1 MKKIF
6 YLLII
11 IVLMFTVTACTK
23 EKEEVKEETPVVEN
37 TKSKNITIVDDEYIT
52 IKFLKREHKKVPGM
66 LNNKGTTFNLPTLLF
81 NITNKLNEKIHFEVR
96 ATTEIGADLG
106 YYYSLTNETRNID
119 SSGTVIQPKKSLDVN
134 VIYEQSR
141 DLEQEYPLSVF
152 DNKKVY
158 LRLYKTGEN
167 NGYNFVKE
175 YELDG
180 SVLE

>member
-6 YLLII
+6 YLLMI
-11 IVLMFTVTACTK
+11 IVLVFTITGCGK
-23 EKEEVKEETPVVEN
+23 EQKEEKEEKTPVVEN
-37 TKSKNITIVDDEYIT
+37 NTNKNITVIDDEYIT
-52 IKFLKREHKKVPGM
+52 INFLKREHKKIPGM
-66 LNNKGTTFNLPTLLF
+66 MNNKVTTFNLPTLLL

-119 SSGTVIQPKKSLDVN
+119 STGTIIQPKKSLDVN

-158 LRLYKTGEN
+158 LSLYREN
-167 NGYNFVKE
+167 NGGFSFIKE
-175 YELDG
+175 YELDA
-180 SVLE
+180 SVLK